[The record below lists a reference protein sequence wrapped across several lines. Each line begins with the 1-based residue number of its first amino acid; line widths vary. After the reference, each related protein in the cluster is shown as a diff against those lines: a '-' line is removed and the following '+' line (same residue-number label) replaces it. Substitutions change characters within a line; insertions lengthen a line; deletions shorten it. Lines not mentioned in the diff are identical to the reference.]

1 MKKYAGGLSLLALAV
16 CCSPAVGQ
24 SSPPRNDVIED
35 RLSPG
40 NDRDVQGGAGFEND
54 GREGRIQG
62 RVDADD
68 ARRVR
73 DVESNREDR
82 LNRGDR
88 EERMTRDQR
97 NQRADRENWN
107 EERRNAA
114 RDGNEA
120 RIQMFYTKKL
130 ENMNNSVV
138 QLSRFAEQRSEAR
151 DIQEFA
157 QKLAQGHSEL
167 NARLESLNAEG
178 EYAERDNR
186 DDEAA
191 QRRSA
196 AYRGNRNDDRNADRD
211 NVRQEA
217 RDEVRDEAREQA
229 RDRNDVLAEVDKR
242 AYQNRNQNARN
253 AERNWDERDQAK
265 HDEHAKHGEQA
276 KHDDRAKH
284 GDHGRAMAAHQ
295 GQSAALKQ
303 ICKIEKEAA
312 QNYLDRTQQMLER
325 YNGQDFDMAFLGFQI
340 GSHTWALS
348 ELNAMQG
355 VGDEE
360 FQKVVADAKQ
370 KMEQHLK
377 QAKQLS
383 KKYEDKEGSNR
394 DRNRDRG

>member
-40 NDRDVQGGAGFEND
+40 NDEGVQGGAGFEND
-54 GREGRIQG
+54 GREGRVQG

-73 DVESNREDR
+73 DVETDREDR
-82 LNRGDR
+82 LNRGER

-97 NQRADRENWN
+97 NQRVDRENWN

-114 RDGNEA
+114 RQGNEA

-138 QLSRFAEQRSEAR
+138 QLSRFAEQRSESR

-167 NARLESLNAEG
+167 NARLENVKAEG
-178 EYAERDNR
+178 EYADRDNR
-186 DDEAA
+186 DDEES

-196 AYRGNRNDDRNADRD
+196 AYRGNRNADRDADRD
-211 NVRQEA
+211 NARQEA

-229 RDRNDVLAEVDKR
+229 RDRNDERNDALAEVDKR

-265 HDEHAKHGEQA
+265 HDEH
-276 KHDDRAKH
+276 AKH

-340 GSHTWALS
+340 GSHTWAIS